1 MLPATISPIL
11 LLAIFQSP
19 AAMAPS
25 NSPSSSSME
34 RKLGHPDY
42 KPQDLQGWTVHVHQ
56 DLLENK
62 AEKTENA
69 LKLLG
74 SQLATIRKV
83 VPQTA
88 VEKLQRVPL
97 WISPKYPNSRPGAEY
112 HPNGG
117 WLKRNNRIPELAKC
131 VEFSNVDIF
140 ERECIRMPM
149 LALHELAHAYHDQ
162 VIGFDNKEVIAV
174 YESAKAAGS
183 YEKVERWFGPHRK
196 NSIEKAYAISNHK
209 EYFAETS
216 EALFGRNDFFPFNRR
231 ELQRHDPEMAKLL
244 SQLWGE
250 QQTSPPSQ

>member
-1 MLPATISPIL
+1 MRPATITFL
-11 LLAIFQSP
+11 LVMALLPSLAAVAQ
-19 AAMAPS
+19 
-25 NSPSSSSME
+25 NNNPSSDSAE

-42 KPQDLQGWTVHVHQ
+42 KPRDLQGWTVHVHQ

-62 AEKTENA
+62 VEKTEKA

-74 SQLATIRKV
+74 GQLETIRKV
-83 VPQTA
+83 VPKSA

-112 HPNGG
+112 HPNGR

-140 ERECIRMPM
+140 ERECVRMPM

-162 VIGFDNKEVIAV
+162 VLGFDHKEVIAV

-183 YEKVERWFGPHRK
+183 YEKVERWFGPQRK
-196 NSIEKAYAISNHK
+196 NSFEKAYAISNHK

-216 EALFGRNDFFPFNRR
+216 EALFGRNDFFPFTRQ
-231 ELQRHDPEMAKLL
+231 ELQRHDPKMAKLL

-250 QQTSPPSQ
+250 QQTTPSSQ